1 MFLLV
6 LLFLLICWC
15 SCSIQSVSYS
25 DVAVISCCSSWYV
38 HVSVPCCIF
47 CSILMLLFSA
57 DGPVCVLLFLF
68 HAVSVLFWYYCFW
81 LMILFVC
88 PCLCFF
94 TILILPFLVNTL
106 CVHAYG
112 SVLFWYYC
120 SWLVILFVCPCL
132 CFYTVLIFLFLIDDP
147 LYALAFLPI
156 NIMFIYWYSHFILLY
171 LCWSGGAV
179 QHLGCFKEKV
189 NRYELQPELMAG
201 ELLELSNSMTV
212 DQCANRWE
220 LAFDRLDP
228 KA

>member
-1 MFLLV
+1 MLLLLV
-6 LLFLLICWC
+6 
-15 SCSIQSVSYS
+15 
-25 DVAVISCCSSWYV
+25 A
-38 HVSVPCCIF
+38 
-47 CSILMLLFSA
+47 
-57 DGPVCVLLFLF
+57 VLLGMFMFLF
-68 HAVSVLFWYYCFW
+68 HAVFSVLFWCYYSQ
-81 LMILFVC
+81 LMVLFVC
-88 PCLCFF
+88 CCFCSMLFLCCSDITVSGWWSCLCVHAYVSLLFWYYRSW
-94 TILILPFLVNTL
+94 LIL